1 MRVAFVGV
9 TLATLLSGCANQLAD
24 FNVAPKLSPL
34 KYEGAS
40 EPTYAW
46 TAPKHVRPIALTPG
60 KLKPEQQPGG
70 YSLWEDRGGNL
81 FQNPRASKP
90 GDVLTV
96 EIQIDDE
103 ASLDN
108 TTNRSRDSNSS
119 YGLDGSWNASGSKI
133 PLPFTFSMDG
143 EGKATSKTGTKGTG
157 TIARK
162 EKIDL
167 SVAAVVVRVLPN
179 YNLVIRGSQEVRVN
193 HEVRVLHITGI
204 VRPEDIDG
212 RNRISY
218 EKIAEA
224 RVSYGGRGRL
234 TEVQQPAWGQ
244 QLLDLI
250 SPF

>member
-1 MRVAFVGV
+1 MRVVFVGFALV
-9 TLATLLSGCANQLAD
+9 SLLSGCANQLAD
-24 FNVAPKLSPL
+24 FNVPPRLSPV

-40 EPTYAW
+40 DPAYQW
-46 TAPKHVRPIALTPG
+46 TPPKHVQPISLTPAE
-60 KLKPEQQPGG
+60 PEPELDS

-108 TTNRSRDSNSS
+108 STNRSRDSSS
-119 YGLDGSWNASGSKI
+119 GYGLDGSWNASGTNI
-133 PLPFTFSMDG
+133 PVPFTFSMDG
-143 EGKATSKTGTKGTG
+143 DANASSKTGTKGTG
-157 TIARK
+157 SIARK

-179 YNLVIRGSQEVRVN
+179 YNLVIRGSQEIRVN
-193 HEVRVLHITGI
+193 HEVRVLHMTGI

-224 RVSYGGRGRL
+224 RISYGGRGRL